1 MKKFL
6 VIGILCTI
14 SLVGCNQSA
23 DIAKAGMRMSNIA
36 KEEAGIEDYLVDNPK
51 MIVDNEYMLEFNA
64 TYVESYFLKNY
75 DIYSLDS
82 ESIQA
87 WVNKG
92 TINNAAML
100 DSGGVVRG
108 ISIVTPEV
116 LTFKD
121 IQVGDSVNKVLETFE
136 FEQQLGNGY
145 QVLCMDNKEVDR
157 RLVRLEDTPV
167 SITYIIDGETIVQI
181 DISDSKYQQVLR

>member
-6 VIGILCTI
+6 VIGVLCTI
-14 SLVGCNQSA
+14 SLVGCSQSA

-51 MIVDNEYMLEFNA
+51 MIVDDEYMLEFNA

-121 IQVGDSVNKVLETFE
+121 IQVGDSVNRVLETFE